1 MEAVEEPPWLTAEE
15 QQTWLPAS
23 RWSPP
28 CRRGRRPAAAR
39 RRDQSLRVPGDG
51 DAVDVPQ
58 RTRRRSEAAA
68 LANGS
73 LTRLSRTV
81 DRLDG
86 RGWVIRRPDPEDGRS
101 TLAVLTDAGW
111 DEVAS
116 TAPAHVAEVRRL
128 VFDPLT
134 KTQVRQLHEM
144 AERIRQ
150 VARPAGWLPILPLPD
165 SP

>member
-1 MEAVEEPPWLTAEE
+1 M
-15 QQTWLPAS
+15 
-23 RWSPP
+23 
-28 CRRGRRPAAAR
+28 
-39 RRDQSLRVPGDG
+39 
-51 DAVDVPQ
+51 
-58 RTRRRSEAAA
+58 SEVAA

-81 DRLDG
+81 DRLDR

-101 TLAVLTDAGW
+101 TLAVLTDAGR
-111 DEVAS
+111 DNVAS

-150 VARPAGWLPILPLPD
+150 VARPAGCLPLLPLPD